1 MSRGLRNNNPLN
13 IRHSADKWQGARIAQ
28 TDKAFV
34 QFTSMAYGYRAAWKI
49 LDTYCLAFKRE
60 GKAYNVRNIIG
71 RWAPPTENDT
81 DAYVRAVVKLSGLG
95 GNENM
100 PRPKH
105 YRAFDEV
112 EKLVRLIRAMVCV
125 ENGIKWEEVD
135 RDAIWEGYDLAFKHS
150 PSHPFS
156 SSCHPF
162 SSPCHP
168 ERSEG
173 SEDIN
178 VSVHRSIRHSVPQDD
193 MDGGFPQDDKIGGH
207 PQDDKN
213 VVWDEYWDWSPQA

>member
-1 MSRGLRNNNPLN
+1 MRGLRNNNPLN
-13 IRHSADKWQGARIAQ
+13 IRHSADKWQGARINQ

-112 EKLVRLIRAMVCV
+112 EKLVRLIRAMTCV

-135 RDAIWEGYDLAFKHS
+135 TKDIWKGYDLAFKHS
-150 PSHPFS
+150 PS
-156 SSCHPF
+156 HPF

-178 VSVHRSIRHSVPQDD
+178 VGVHRSIRHSVPQDD
-193 MDGGFPQDDKIGGH
+193 MDGEFPQDDKIGGH

>member
-49 LDTYCLAFKRE
+49 LDTYCLTFKRE
-60 GKAYNVRNIIG
+60 GIAYNVRNIIG

-112 EKLVRLIRAMVCV
+112 DKLVRLIRAMVCV

-135 RDAIWEGYDLAFKHS
+135 TKDIWEGYKLAFNIPPVI
-150 PSHPFS
+150 PSLPLVIPS
-156 SSCHPF
+156 LPLVIL
-162 SSPCHP
+162 
-168 ERSEG
+168 SEAK
-173 SEDIN
+173 DL
-178 VSVHRSIRHSVPQDD
+178 
-193 MDGGFPQDDKIGGH
+193 K
-207 PQDDKN
+207 
-213 VVWDEYWDWSPQA
+213 A